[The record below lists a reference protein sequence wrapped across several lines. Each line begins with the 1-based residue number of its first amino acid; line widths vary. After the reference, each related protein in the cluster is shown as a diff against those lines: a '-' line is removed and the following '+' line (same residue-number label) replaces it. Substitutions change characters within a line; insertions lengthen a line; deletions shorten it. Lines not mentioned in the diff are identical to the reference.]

1 MHVEQFFYRLVVRLE
16 IRVRERPRR
25 TRARRVL
32 GLFEIGYSKPRET
45 GSIDLGVATHHVM
58 HAGRELP
65 LLVVEPLFGW
75 LVPTLHEDRFR

>member
-16 IRVRERPRR
+16 IRVRERPCR

-32 GLFEIGYSKPRET
+32 GLFEIGNSKPRKT

-58 HAGRELP
+58 HARRELP
-65 LLVVEPLFGW
+65 LVVVEPHVTW